1 MSRRWTDP
9 RDGTQW
15 LIEALP
21 FDAGPT
27 LEADAGPLGGWTI
40 VFASGEGHRELPV
53 GFELGTELTRLGD
66 REIIALLDA
75 SWIDDRGLGPEP

>member
-21 FDAGPT
+21 FDAGPAR
-27 LEADAGPLGGWTI
+27 EPEEGPLGGWTI
-40 VFASGEGHRELPV
+40 VFASGEGSRELPV
-53 GFELGTELTRLGD
+53 GYELGTDLPRLED
-66 REIIALLDA
+66 PEIIALLDA
-75 SWIDDRGLGPEP
+75 SWVEDPSDR